1 MRQEEFRL
9 CAGRSPGAW
18 PAVLVEC
25 QHRRQDSGARSLSL
39 WPELE
44 KVETEVQTY
53 EAFVRLIQELIAI
66 NDRIRQMRPVR
77 SIKKTAEAFR
87 REAEEA
93 LAFIRNELR
102 LD

>member
-9 CAGRSPGAW
+9 CAEDHPGHGPQYLWNASIGGKT
-18 PAVLVEC
+18 
-25 QHRRQDSGARSLSL
+25 RARNLSL